1 MDILIDKFSPCLEDS
16 QTGKL
21 VPTIYS
27 KTSSEELSKL
37 KHWNFNWLDD
47 SLNECD
53 VYKLCIAGTETIQ
66 GLVAVKDFKRDMA
79 VYVTIAESAPHNI
92 GKNKQFIGVGGHL
105 FAIAAKIS
113 MDKGYGGFVFMD
125 AKNTELVE
133 HYSKTLGAILLGRP
147 HPYRMFIDEEN
158 AAKLLETYTFE
169 EG

>member
-47 SLNECD
+47 SLNEGD

-79 VYVTIAESAPHNI
+79 VYVTIAESAPHNF
-92 GKNKQFIGVGGHL
+92 GTNKQFIGVGGHL

>member
-1 MDILIDKFSPCLEDS
+1 MDILIDKFSPCLEDAR
-16 QTGKL
+16 TGKI
-21 VPTIYS
+21 VPTIYA
-27 KTSSEELSKL
+27 KATKNELSSL
-37 KHWNFNWLDD
+37 KGWNFNWLDG

-53 VYKLCIAGTETIQ
+53 VYKLCIAGNETIQ